1 MKALIMFAAA
11 AVIFGGI
18 NAASAQNT
26 APATKVSP
34 SPSSINKGSR
44 PTVPSGSEAKAAT
57 SNSPAHVAG
66 KGKFCKPTT
75 ANGTLNCFYMSM
87 KACEKH
93 NKSNN
98 LRCVEN
104 PHPGT

>member
-1 MKALIMFAAA
+1 MKSLTAFVAVAAICG
-11 AVIFGGI
+11 VVTM
-18 NAASAQNT
+18 ASAQNA
-26 APATKVSP
+26 APTTKVSP

-44 PTVPSGSEAKAAT
+44 PTVPSGSEANSAA
-57 SNSPAHVAG
+57 SNSPAHVTG

-87 KACEKH
+87 KACEQH

-104 PHPGT
+104 PNSGT

>member
-1 MKALIMFAAA
+1 MKALVTFAAA
-11 AVIFGGI
+11 AVIFSGI
-18 NAASAQNT
+18 NVASAQNA
-26 APATKVSP
+26 APTTKVSP
-34 SPSSINKGSR
+34 SPNSINKGSR
-44 PTVPSGSEAKAAT
+44 PTVPSGSEAKAAA
-57 SNSPAHVAG
+57 SNRPANVAG

-87 KACEKH
+87 KACEQH

-104 PHPGT
+104 PNSGT